1 MIRDIVSHATF
12 IRIRSAL
19 TATSATPSRAHTLA
33 CRVNGSNIRKWWI
46 FHHYISTLCVLVLL
60 TLPIDAVCM
69 LEFMGPMLLM
79 MAFQGL
85 VMMAQVPVN
94 PAARDVARRGEW
106 GPTLCPSR
114 PPWLSQNWYQRNR
127 LYTRIAIGKSGTMDV
142 AAGESSGSSGQTLV
156 LYPILFSFQVRPG
169 RTGWG
174 VRHAA
179 HPTLCVRR
187 RPSTPQ
193 SPPSSQFLQGYLG
206 VSLLLRFWRSFLDPR
221 DIIEFTAESASSAAI
236 SGSELRAMRG
246 LCVVGATLVTLAL
259 GNLYS
264 TVVTLVGKMRKVS
277 RVGR

>member
-1 MIRDIVSHATF
+1 VIRDIVSHATF

-85 VMMAQVPVN
+85 VMMAQ
-94 PAARDVARRGEW
+94 
-106 GPTLCPSR
+106 
-114 PPWLSQNWYQRNR
+114 NWYQRNR

-156 LYPILFSFQVRPG
+156 LYPILFSF
-169 RTGWG
+169 
-174 VRHAA
+174 
-179 HPTLCVRR
+179 
-187 RPSTPQ
+187 
-193 SPPSSQFLQGYLG
+193 QFLQGYLG